1 LEEINF
7 ELVESRGMLCHWDTS
22 ELREGRLEVNQFER
36 IRPVVL
42 IRCSQNFKNLEYLID
57 LRISHEQR
65 STLNHLGEDAAGG
78 PSVNSER
85 VSLLAKENLGAS
97 VPERDNFV
105 SISLNGKTESA
116 GESKISKLD
125 VLSSGVNKQ
134 VLWLQVTMEDSVL
147 VQVDERLKDLVQEAL
162 SLLLGEGLI
171 TESLHI
177 FLEIELQ
184 VLEHEVELVL
194 RVDDLFEPI

>member
-1 LEEINF
+1 
-7 ELVESRGMLCHWDTS
+7 MLCHWDTS
-22 ELREGRLEVNQFER
+22 ELREGRLEVIQFER

-65 STLNHLGEDAAGG
+65 STLNHLGEDAASG

-85 VSLLAKENLGAS
+85 VSLLTEEDFGAS
-97 VPERDNFV
+97 VPECDDFV